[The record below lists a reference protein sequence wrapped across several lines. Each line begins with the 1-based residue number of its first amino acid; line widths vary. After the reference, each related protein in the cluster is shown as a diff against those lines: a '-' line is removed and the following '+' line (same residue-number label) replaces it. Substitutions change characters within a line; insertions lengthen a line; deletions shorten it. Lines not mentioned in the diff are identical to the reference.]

1 MTYKEIYNDTIDER
15 ILSTV
20 STQGIRIFFMPKEG
34 YSKKYAVFST
44 DYGSIDNIFVPI
56 GARDRLEVPEGIAHF
71 LEHKLFEEE
80 DGDVFEKFSNIGAQ
94 VNAFTSFNQ
103 TSYLFYTS
111 NNFYTGLEYLIDFVQ
126 NPYLTDENVEKEK
139 GIIGQEIMMYEDNPG
154 WKVYF
159 NLLKAMY
166 HEHPIRIDIAGTID
180 SIKAISKE
188 LLYTTY
194 ETFYNPSNMVLFVIG
209 DLDFDEIV
217 RVVNKAKKE
226 FDLTTGDIERI
237 IPDEPKE
244 VKDRLVEEKMTTS
257 MPMFYMGFKDADTG
271 YKGRKMIKKDIVTNI
286 ILDMLFGES
295 TEFYNKLYEEG
306 LIDTSFGAFY
316 TCKESYGHSLLVG
329 QSNEPETLH
338 NRILDRIKLPA
349 DEVLK
354 EDDFIRI
361 KRKELGNFIMGMNS
375 IEFIANNF
383 TDLFFSGFMIT
394 DYLELLKEIKYDDII
409 RRFNSHFKEENLSLS
424 IIRPL

>member
-217 RVVNKAKKE
+217 RVVNKAEKE

-349 DEVLK
+349 DEILK

-394 DYLELLKEIKYDDII
+394 DYLELLKEIKYVDII

>member
-111 NNFYTGLEYLIDFVQ
+111 NNFYTGLEHLIDFVQ

-217 RVVNKAKKE
+217 RVVNKAEKE

-383 TDLFFSGFMIT
+383 IDLFFSGFMIT

>member
-1 MTYKEIYNDTIDER
+1 
-15 ILSTV
+15 
-20 STQGIRIFFMPKEG
+20 
-34 YSKKYAVFST
+34 
-44 DYGSIDNIFVPI
+44 
-56 GARDRLEVPEGIAHF
+56 
-71 LEHKLFEEE
+71 
-80 DGDVFEKFSNIGAQ
+80 
-94 VNAFTSFNQ
+94 
-103 TSYLFYTS
+103 
-111 NNFYTGLEYLIDFVQ
+111 
-126 NPYLTDENVEKEK
+126 
-139 GIIGQEIMMYEDNPG
+139 MYEDNPG

-217 RVVNKAKKE
+217 RVVNKAEKE

>member
-56 GARDRLEVPEGIAHF
+56 GARDRLEMPEGIAHF

-217 RVVNKAKKE
+217 RVVNKAEKE

>member
-217 RVVNKAKKE
+217 RVVNKAEKE

-383 TDLFFSGFMIT
+383 IDLFFSGFMIT

>member
-217 RVVNKAKKE
+217 RVVNKAEKE